1 MAATTVSGAGSS
13 TSAPSASSARLA
25 TLFAPKSVAIV
36 GASDRSAWSRMVYE
50 ALQRSSVTD
59 IALVNP
65 RSDTAHGDPTVPSL
79 VSIGRPMDVAFV
91 MTPAAAVLDVLEDA
105 AAADIRN
112 LVILSSGFGESG
124 PEGRELEGQLRE
136 ALARNNQTLLGPN
149 TLGFINFTTNTML
162 WPAGKGFRDVTPGGV
177 ALITQSG
184 ALGGMMTGYAGA
196 EDIGISLLC
205 ATGNEAGLTLSDI
218 VDYAVDD
225 EATKV
230 IALFVESVRDP
241 AGLRRSARRALEAGK
256 PIVALKVGRSELAA
270 RAAATHTGSIVG
282 DDAVV
287 DVAFSQDGIIRVGSL
302 EELIGTAGVLA
313 KVGPSPVRGV
323 VIAAISGGVCDI
335 AADECERL
343 GLPLPQFTPE
353 TQRRLVELLPDYA
366 SAHNPLDL
374 TGAIVRHPNLLAE
387 VLTTLAG
394 DGQAD
399 VLLCQENLGKR
410 SAPTESIVNAAK
422 AMNEL
427 EIPAY
432 LLSATGE
439 GLTVNQQENLSE
451 FSIPFLGGGLSVTLG
466 ALGRLRWWSQRR
478 AEIAAAPAV
487 DPIQVTLTGE
497 ARGTW
502 SEAQTSQL
510 LAANGVPVVPQA
522 IVSSRADAEA
532 AYREIGGN
540 AVLKVVSQDIQHKT
554 EVGGVRL
561 NLTSVDEVGDAY
573 DEILA
578 SVKRHLPDAVI
589 DGIMVSPMRRP
600 ALELLVGITTDD
612 QWGKVLTVGLGGVWI
627 EILKDVSSRLL
638 PVGPEEI
645 RSMFES
651 LHSAPLLKGAR
662 GSTPVD
668 LDRVSAV
675 VAQISAIALAC
686 GPSLSALEVNPL
698 RVDGN
703 EVEVLDALAIWAD

>member
-1 MAATTVSGAGSS
+1 MPPS
-13 TSAPSASSARLA
+13 TARLA
-25 TLFAPKSVAIV
+25 TLFAPTSVAIV
-36 GASDRSAWSRMVYE
+36 GASDRSAWSRMVHE
-50 ALQRSSVTD
+50 ALQRSSVSHV
-59 IALVNP
+59 AYVNP
-65 RSDTAHGDPTVPSL
+65 RSDEAHGERTVPSL
-79 VSIGRPMDVAFV
+79 VEAGHDIDVAFV
-91 MTPAAAVLDVLEDA
+91 MTPGAAVMDVLEDA
-105 AAADIRN
+105 AAANVRN
-112 LVILSSGFGESG
+112 LVILSSGFGETG
-124 PEGRELEGQLRE
+124 PEGRALEAEMKAALERNGQI
-136 ALARNNQTLLGPN
+136 LLGPN
-149 TLGFINFTTNTML
+149 TLGYINFTTNSFL

-302 EELIGTAGVLA
+302 EELIGTAGVIA
-313 KVGPSPVRGV
+313 KVGPSPVRGI

-335 AADECERL
+335 AADECDRL
-343 GLPLPQFTPE
+343 GLPLPQFTPQ
-353 TQRRLVELLPDYA
+353 TQQALTDLLPDYA
-366 SAHNPLDL
+366 AAHNPLDL

-387 VLTTLAG
+387 VLTTLAA

-410 SAPTESIVNAAK
+410 SKPTESIVNAAK
-422 AMNEL
+422 ALQSL
-427 EIPAY
+427 EIPGF

-439 GLTVNQQENLSE
+439 GLTVNQQENLAE
-451 FSIPFLGGGLSVTLG
+451 FDIPFLGGGLSVTLG
-466 ALGRLRWWSQRR
+466 ALGHLRWWSQRR
-478 AEIAAAPAV
+478 AEIAATPPVPSVEVA
-487 DPIQVTLTGE
+487 LTAE
-497 ARGTW
+497 ASGIW
-502 SEAQTSQL
+502 SEHRTSQL
-510 LAANGVPVVPQA
+510 LAANGVPVVPQH
-522 IVSSRADAEA
+522 IVNSREAAEA
-532 AYREIGGN
+532 AYREIGGA
-540 AVLKVVSQDIQHKT
+540 AVLKIVSPDIQHKT
-554 EVGGVRL
+554 EIGGVKL
-561 NLTSVDEVGDAY
+561 NLTGADAVGAAY
-573 DEILA
+573 DDILA
-578 SVKRHLPDAVI
+578 SVKQHAPTAAI
-589 DGIMVSPMRRP
+589 DGVMVSPMRGP

-627 EILKDVSSRLL
+627 EILKDVSTRLL
-638 PVGPEEI
+638 PVGAGEI

-651 LHSAPLLKGAR
+651 LRSAPLLQGAR
-662 GSTPVD
+662 GSKPAD
-668 LDRVSAV
+668 LDRVAEV
-675 VAQISAIALAC
+675 VAQISAVALAC
-686 GPSLSALEVNPL
+686 GPKLAALEVNPL
-698 RVDGN
+698 RVDGS
-703 EVEVLDALAIWAD
+703 EVEVLDALAVWQ